1 MMIPRDYQVQAVESI
16 WKYFSNNTGNP
27 LLCLPTG
34 TGKSVIIALLLKKI
48 FEAFPNQK
56 VLMITHVKELI
67 QQNFEKLK
75 SVWNEAP
82 VGVYSAGLKKR
93 ESQQKIIFCGIQS
106 VAKKAELFGSVDLV
120 VIDEAHLVSHNANSQ
135 YRNFIAK
142 LKESNS
148 YLKVIGLTATPFRS
162 NFGLLTDA
170 GIFTD
175 IAFDITQKDEFVKL
189 INQGYLSALVP
200 FATNHKIDV
209 SNVKITNGE
218 FNQKELAKAVNVG
231 DITEKILNDA
241 IELAKNRNKWLIF
254 SSGIEHGKEICECLN
269 EKGILTTCVFG
280 DLSNAERDR
289 RIADFKTGKYKAI
302 VNYGVLTTGFDCPEI
317 DCIIMIRPTLSP
329 VLWVQMLGR
338 GTRPSANKENC
349 LVLDYAGNTERLGAI
364 NDPKI
369 PYKSKTKNK
378 KQKQGEAS
386 QKICPMCNAANIAQN
401 VYCWKCNYFFKGEKL
416 NSVSSDLA
424 LIQKTFFHFVKVSKI
439 NITEY
444 QKKGKPKCFKVDYY
458 CGVYKMTEFLCPLH
472 GGYAQDVFF
481 KWTKAMLNADICDD
495 ITDENFASYIPLLLQ
510 HLNNKELFFILD
522 FSKKYANVYARLI
535 DGKWFSNLTPATMR
549 QIENFEKIKH
559 SKGVGVW
566 SNLLNN

>member
-16 WKYFSNNTGNP
+16 FKYFSNNTGNP

-67 QQNFEKLK
+67 QQNYEKLK
-75 SVWNEAP
+75 AVWNDAP
-82 VGVYSAGLKKR
+82 VGIYSAGLKKR
-93 ESQQKIIFCGIQS
+93 ESQQKRIFCGIQS
-106 VAKKAELFGSVDLV
+106 VAKKAELFGNVDLII
-120 VIDEAHLVSHNANSQ
+120 IDEAHLVSHNANSQ

-189 INQGYLSALVP
+189 INKGYLSALVP

-231 DITEKILNDA
+231 NITEKILDDA

-254 SSGIEHGKEICECLN
+254 AAGIEHGKDICKILN

-280 DLSNAERDR
+280 DLSNSERDKN
-289 RIADFKTGKYKAI
+289 IQDFKAGKYKAI

-369 PYKSKTKNK
+369 PNKSKTKNK
-378 KQKQGEAS
+378 KQKQGEATL
-386 QKICPMCNAANIAQN
+386 KTCPMCNAANIAN
-401 VYCWKCNYFFKGEKL
+401 NAYCWKCNYFFKGEKL

-424 LIQKTFFHFVKVSKI
+424 LIEKTFLHFVKVIKI

-444 QKKGKPKCFKVDYY
+444 QKKDKPKCFKVDYY
-458 CGVYKMTEFLCPLH
+458 CGVYKISEFLCPLH
-472 GGYAQDVFF
+472 GGYASDMFL
-481 KWTKAMLNADICDD
+481 KWTKAMLNVEIDD
-495 ITDENFASYIPLLLQ
+495 ITEENFASYIPLL
-510 HLNNKELFFILD
+510 
-522 FSKKYANVYARLI
+522 
-535 DGKWFSNLTPATMR
+535 
-549 QIENFEKIKH
+549 
-559 SKGVGVW
+559 
-566 SNLLNN
+566 

>member
-1 MMIPRDYQVQAVESI
+1 MTPRSYQVEAVESI
-16 WKYFSNNTGNP
+16 FKYFSNNTGNP

-34 TGKSVIIALLLKKI
+34 TGKSVIIAMLLKKI
-48 FEAFPNQK
+48 FEIYPNQK

-67 QQNFEKLK
+67 QQNYEKLK
-75 SVWNEAP
+75 AVWNDAP
-82 VGVYSAGLKKR
+82 VGIYSAGLKKR
-93 ESQQKIIFCGIQS
+93 ESQQNIIFCGIQS

-142 LKESNS
+142 LKESNA
-148 YLKVIGLTATPFRS
+148 YLKVVGLTATPFRS

-218 FNQKELAKAVNVG
+218 YNQKELAKVVNSG
-231 DITEKILNDA
+231 NITEKILNDA
-241 IELAKNRNKWLIF
+241 IEIAKNRNKWLIF
-254 SSGIEHGKEICECLN
+254 AAGIEHGKDICNRLN
-269 EKGILTTCVFG
+269 EKGVLTTCVFG
-280 DLSNAERDR
+280 DLSNAERDKN
-289 RIADFKTGKYKAI
+289 IQDFKAGKYKAI

-317 DCIIMIRPTLSP
+317 DCIIMMRPTLSP

-369 PYKSKTKNK
+369 PHKSKTKNK
-378 KQKQGEAS
+378 KQKQGEATL
-386 QKICPMCNAANIAQN
+386 KTCPMCEATNIAQN
-401 VYCWKCNYFFKGEKL
+401 MYCWKCNYFFKGEKL
-416 NSVSSDLA
+416 SSVSSDLA
-424 LIQKTFFHFVKVSKI
+424 LIEKTSLQFAKISKI
-439 NITEY
+439 NITIY
-444 QKKGKPKCFKVDYY
+444 QKKGKPKCLKVDYY
-458 CGVYKMTEFLCPLH
+458 CGINKVTEFLCPLH
-472 GGYAQDVFF
+472 GGYATDMFF
-481 KWTKAMLNADICDD
+481 KWLKVMLNARIDGRM
-495 ITDENFASYIPLLLQ
+495 TEENLANYIPPLLRY
-510 HLNNKELFFILD
+510 LNNKELYFILD

-535 DGKWFSNLTPATMR
+535 DGKWFNNLTPATMR
-549 QIENFEKIKH
+549 QVENFEKIKH
-559 SKGVGVW
+559 NKDVGF
-566 SNLLNN
+566 SLQNSH

>member
-1 MMIPRDYQVQAVESI
+1 MTPRSYQVEAVESI
-16 WKYFSNNTGNP
+16 FKYFSNNTGNP

-34 TGKSVIIALLLKKI
+34 TGKSVIIAMLLKKI
-48 FEAFPNQK
+48 FEIYPNQK

-67 QQNFEKLK
+67 QQNYEKLK
-75 SVWNEAP
+75 AVWNDAP
-82 VGVYSAGLKKR
+82 VGIYSAGLKKR
-93 ESQQKIIFCGIQS
+93 ESQQNIIFCGIQS

-142 LKESNS
+142 LKESNA
-148 YLKVIGLTATPFRS
+148 YLKVVGLTATPFRS

-218 FNQKELAKAVNVG
+218 YNQKELAKVVNSG
-231 DITEKILNDA
+231 NITEKILNDA
-241 IELAKNRNKWLIF
+241 IEIAKNRNKWLIF
-254 SSGIEHGKEICECLN
+254 AAGIEHGKDICNRLN
-269 EKGILTTCVFG
+269 EKGVLTTCVFG
-280 DLSNAERDR
+280 DLSNAERDKN
-289 RIADFKTGKYKAI
+289 IQDFKAGKYKAI

-317 DCIIMIRPTLSP
+317 DCIIMVRPTLSP

-369 PYKSKTKNK
+369 PHKSKTKNK
-378 KQKQGEAS
+378 KQKQGEATL
-386 QKICPMCNAANIAQN
+386 KTCPMCEATNIAQN
-401 VYCWKCNYFFKGEKL
+401 MYCWKCNYFFKGEKL
-416 NSVSSDLA
+416 SSVSSDLA
-424 LIQKTFFHFVKVSKI
+424 LIEKTSLQFAKISKI
-439 NITEY
+439 NITIY
-444 QKKGKPKCFKVDYY
+444 QKKGKPKCLKVDYY
-458 CGVYKMTEFLCPLH
+458 CGINKVTEFLCPLH
-472 GGYAQDVFF
+472 GGYATDMFF
-481 KWTKAMLNADICDD
+481 KWLKVMLNARIDGRM
-495 ITDENFASYIPLLLQ
+495 TEENLANYIPPLLRY
-510 HLNNKELFFILD
+510 LNNKELYFILD

-535 DGKWFSNLTPATMR
+535 DGKWFNNLTPATMR
-549 QIENFEKIKH
+549 QVENFEKIKH
-559 SKGVGVW
+559 NKDVGF
-566 SNLLNN
+566 SLQNSH

>member
-1 MMIPRDYQVQAVESI
+1 MTPRSYQVEAVESI
-16 WKYFSNNTGNP
+16 FKYFSNNTGNP

-34 TGKSVIIALLLKKI
+34 TGKSVIIAMLLKKI
-48 FEAFPNQK
+48 FEIYPNQK

-67 QQNFEKLK
+67 QQNYEKLK
-75 SVWNEAP
+75 AVWNDAP
-82 VGVYSAGLKKR
+82 VGIYSAGLKKR
-93 ESQQKIIFCGIQS
+93 ESQQNIIFCGIQS

-142 LKESNS
+142 LKESNA
-148 YLKVIGLTATPFRS
+148 YLKVVGLTATPFRS

-218 FNQKELAKAVNVG
+218 YNQKELAKVVNSG
-231 DITEKILNDA
+231 NITEKILNDA
-241 IELAKNRNKWLIF
+241 IEIAKNRNKWLIF
-254 SSGIEHGKEICECLN
+254 AAGIEHGKDICNRLN
-269 EKGILTTCVFG
+269 EKGVLTTCVFG
-280 DLSNAERDR
+280 DLSNSERDKN
-289 RIADFKTGKYKAI
+289 IQDFKAGKYKAI

-317 DCIIMIRPTLSP
+317 DCIIMVRPTLSP

-369 PYKSKTKNK
+369 PHKSKTKNK
-378 KQKQGEAS
+378 KQKQGEATL
-386 QKICPMCNAANIAQN
+386 KTCPMCEATNIAQN
-401 VYCWKCNYFFKGEKL
+401 MYCWKCNYFFKGEKL
-416 NSVSSDLA
+416 SSVSSDLA
-424 LIQKTFFHFVKVSKI
+424 LIEKTSLQFAKISKI
-439 NITEY
+439 NITIY
-444 QKKGKPKCFKVDYY
+444 QKKGKPKCLKVDYY
-458 CGVYKMTEFLCPLH
+458 CGINKVTEFLCPLH
-472 GGYAQDVFF
+472 GGYATDMFF
-481 KWTKAMLNADICDD
+481 KWLKVMLNARIDGRM
-495 ITDENFASYIPLLLQ
+495 TEENLANYIPPLLRY
-510 HLNNKELFFILD
+510 LNNKELYFILD

-535 DGKWFSNLTPATMR
+535 DGKWFNNLTPATMR
-549 QIENFEKIKH
+549 QVENFEKIKH
-559 SKGVGVW
+559 NKDVGF
-566 SNLLNN
+566 SLQNSH

>member
-1 MMIPRDYQVQAVESI
+1 
-16 WKYFSNNTGNP
+16 
-27 LLCLPTG
+27 
-34 TGKSVIIALLLKKI
+34 
-48 FEAFPNQK
+48 
-56 VLMITHVKELI
+56 MITHVKELI
-67 QQNFEKLK
+67 QQNYEKLK
-75 SVWNEAP
+75 AVWNDAP
-82 VGVYSAGLKKR
+82 VGIYSAGLKKR

-189 INQGYLSALVP
+189 INKGYLSALVP

-218 FNQKELAKAVNVG
+218 YNQQQLAKAVNVG
-231 DITEKILNDA
+231 NITEKILDDA

-254 SSGIEHGKEICECLN
+254 SSGIEHGKDICKILN

-289 RIADFKTGKYKAI
+289 RIADFKAGKYKAI

-317 DCIIMIRPTLSP
+317 DCIIMMRPTLSP

-338 GTRPSANKENC
+338 GTRPSKNKENC

-386 QKICPMCNAANIAQN
+386 QKTCPMCNAANIAQN

-424 LIQKTFFHFVKVSKI
+424 LIEKTFLHFVKVTKI
-439 NITEY
+439 NITVY
-444 QKKGKPKCFKVDYY
+444 QKKDKPKCFKIDYY
-458 CGVYKMTEFLCPLH
+458 CGVYKFSEFLCPLH
-472 GGYAQDVFF
+472 GVYAAEMFVR
-481 KWTKAMLNADICDD
+481 WLRVMANIEICDG
-495 ITDENFASYIPLLLQ
+495 ITEENFASYISPLLQ
-510 HLNNKELFFILD
+510 GLNNRELFFILD
-522 FSKKYANVYARLI
+522 FSKKYVNVYARLVN
-535 DGKWFSNLTPATMR
+535 GKWFSNLKPATTQ
-549 QIENFEKIKH
+549 QIENFERIKH

-566 SNLLNN
+566 SDLLNN

>member
-1 MMIPRDYQVQAVESI
+1 MTPRGYQIEAVESVF
-16 WKYFSNNTGNP
+16 KYFSNNTGNP

-34 TGKSVIIALLLKKI
+34 TGKSVIIAMLLKKI
-48 FEAFPNQK
+48 FDTFPNQK

-67 QQNFEKLK
+67 QQNYEKLK
-75 SVWNEAP
+75 AVWNEAP
-82 VGVYSAGLKKR
+82 VGIYSAGLKKR
-93 ESQQKIIFCGIQS
+93 ESQQNIIFCGIQS

-142 LKESNS
+142 LKESNA
-148 YLKVIGLTATPFRS
+148 YLKVVGLTATPFRS

-218 FNQKELAKAVNVG
+218 YNQKELAKAVKVG

-241 IELAKNRNKWLIF
+241 IEIAKNRNKWLIF
-254 SSGIEHGKEICECLN
+254 SCGIEHGKDICNTLN

-280 DLSNAERDR
+280 DLSNAERDKN
-289 RIADFKTGKYKAI
+289 IQDFKAGKYKAI

-317 DCIIMIRPTLSP
+317 DCIIMMRPTLSP

-349 LVLDYAGNTERLGAI
+349 LVLDYAGNTGRLGAI

-369 PYKSKTKNK
+369 PNKSKTKNK
-378 KQKQGEAS
+378 KQKQGEATL
-386 QKICPMCNAANIAQN
+386 KTCPMCNATNIAQN
-401 VYCWKCNYFFKGEKL
+401 MYCWKCNYFFKGEKL

-424 LIQKTFFHFVKVSKI
+424 LIEKTSLQFVKISKI
-439 NITEY
+439 NISIY
-444 QKKGKPKCFKVDYY
+444 QKKGKPKCLKVDYY
-458 CGVYKMTEFLCPLH
+458 CGVNKVTEFLCPLH
-472 GGYAQDVFF
+472 GGYATDMFF
-481 KWTKAMLNADICDD
+481 KWLKVMLNARINYS
-495 ITDENFASYIPLLLQ
+495 INEENLANYIPPLLRL
-510 HLNNKELFFILD
+510 LNNKELFFILD

-535 DGKWFSNLTPATMR
+535 DGKWFNNLTPPTMR

-559 SKGVGVW
+559 SKDIGF
-566 SNLLNN
+566 SLKNTH

>member
-1 MMIPRDYQVQAVESI
+1 MMTPRGYQIEAVESI

-34 TGKSVIIALLLKKI
+34 TGKSVIIAMLLKKI

-67 QQNFEKLK
+67 QQNYEKLK
-75 SVWNEAP
+75 TVWNEAP
-82 VGVYSAGLKKR
+82 VGIYSAGLKKR

-189 INQGYLSALVP
+189 INQNYLSALVP

-218 FNQKELAKAVNVG
+218 YNQQQLAKAVNVG
-231 DITEKILNDA
+231 DITEKILDDA

-254 SSGIEHGKEICECLN
+254 SSGIEHGKDICKILN

-280 DLSNAERDR
+280 DLSNAERDKN
-289 RIADFKTGKYKAI
+289 IQDFKAGKYKAI

-317 DCIIMIRPTLSP
+317 DCIIM
-329 VLWVQMLGR
+329 
-338 GTRPSANKENC
+338 
-349 LVLDYAGNTERLGAI
+349 
-364 NDPKI
+364 
-369 PYKSKTKNK
+369 
-378 KQKQGEAS
+378 
-386 QKICPMCNAANIAQN
+386 
-401 VYCWKCNYFFKGEKL
+401 
-416 NSVSSDLA
+416 
-424 LIQKTFFHFVKVSKI
+424 
-439 NITEY
+439 
-444 QKKGKPKCFKVDYY
+444 
-458 CGVYKMTEFLCPLH
+458 
-472 GGYAQDVFF
+472 
-481 KWTKAMLNADICDD
+481 
-495 ITDENFASYIPLLLQ
+495 
-510 HLNNKELFFILD
+510 
-522 FSKKYANVYARLI
+522 
-535 DGKWFSNLTPATMR
+535 MR
-549 QIENFEKIKH
+549 M
-559 SKGVGVW
+559 VM
-566 SNLLNN
+566 

>member
-1 MMIPRDYQVQAVESI
+1 MTPRGYQIEAVESVF
-16 WKYFSNNTGNP
+16 KYFSNNTGNP

-34 TGKSVIIALLLKKI
+34 TGKSVIIAMLLKKI
-48 FEAFPNQK
+48 FDTFPNQK

-67 QQNFEKLK
+67 QQNYEKLK
-75 SVWNEAP
+75 AVWNDAP
-82 VGVYSAGLKKR
+82 VGIYSAGLKKR
-93 ESQQKIIFCGIQS
+93 ESQQNIIFCGIQS

-142 LKESNS
+142 LKESNA
-148 YLKVIGLTATPFRS
+148 YLKVVGLTATPFRS

-218 FNQKELAKAVNVG
+218 YNQKELAKAVKVG

-241 IELAKNRNKWLIF
+241 IEIAKNRNKWLIF
-254 SSGIEHGKEICECLN
+254 SCGIEHGKDICNALN

-280 DLSNAERDR
+280 DLSNAERDKN
-289 RIADFKTGKYKAI
+289 IQDFKTGKYKAI

-317 DCIIMIRPTLSP
+317 DCIIMMRPTLSP

-349 LVLDYAGNTERLGAI
+349 LVLDYAGNTGRLGAI

-369 PYKSKTKNK
+369 PNKSKTKNK
-378 KQKQGEAS
+378 KQKQGEATL
-386 QKICPMCNAANIAQN
+386 KTCPMCNATNIAQN
-401 VYCWKCNYFFKGEKL
+401 MYCWKCNYFFKGEKL

-424 LIQKTFFHFVKVSKI
+424 LIEKTSLQFVKISKI
-439 NITEY
+439 NISIY
-444 QKKGKPKCFKVDYY
+444 QKKGKPKCLKVDYY
-458 CGVYKMTEFLCPLH
+458 CGVNKVTEFLCPLH
-472 GGYAQDVFF
+472 GGYATDMFF
-481 KWTKAMLNADICDD
+481 KWLKVMLNARINYS
-495 ITDENFASYIPLLLQ
+495 INEENLANYIPPLLR

-535 DGKWFSNLTPATMR
+535 DGKWFNNLTPPTMR

-559 SKGVGVW
+559 SKDIGF
-566 SNLLNN
+566 SLKNTH

>member
-1 MMIPRDYQVQAVESI
+1 MTPRGYQIEAVESVF
-16 WKYFSNNTGNP
+16 KYFSNNTGNP

-34 TGKSVIIALLLKKI
+34 TGKSVIIAMLLKKI
-48 FEAFPNQK
+48 FDTFPNQK

-67 QQNFEKLK
+67 QQNYEKLK
-75 SVWNEAP
+75 AVWNDAP
-82 VGVYSAGLKKR
+82 VGIYSAGLKKR
-93 ESQQKIIFCGIQS
+93 ESQQNIIFCGIQS

-142 LKESNS
+142 LKESNA
-148 YLKVIGLTATPFRS
+148 YLKVVGLTATPFRS

-218 FNQKELAKAVNVG
+218 YNQKELAKAVKVG
-231 DITEKILNDA
+231 DITGKILNDA
-241 IELAKNRNKWLIF
+241 IEIAKNRNKWLIF
-254 SSGIEHGKEICECLN
+254 SCGIEHGKDICNALN

-280 DLSNAERDR
+280 DLSNAERDKN
-289 RIADFKTGKYKAI
+289 IQDFKAGKYKAI

-317 DCIIMIRPTLSP
+317 DCIIMMRPTLSP

-349 LVLDYAGNTERLGAI
+349 LVLDYAGNTGRLGAI

-369 PYKSKTKNK
+369 PNKSKTKNK
-378 KQKQGEAS
+378 KQKQGEATL
-386 QKICPMCNAANIAQN
+386 KTCPMCNATNIAQN
-401 VYCWKCNYFFKGEKL
+401 MYCWKCNYFFKGEKL

-424 LIQKTFFHFVKVSKI
+424 LIEKTSLQFVKISKI
-439 NITEY
+439 NISIY
-444 QKKGKPKCFKVDYY
+444 QKKGKPKCLKVDYY
-458 CGVYKMTEFLCPLH
+458 CGVNKVTEFLCPLH
-472 GGYAQDVFF
+472 GGYATDMFF
-481 KWTKAMLNADICDD
+481 KWLKVMLNARINYS
-495 ITDENFASYIPLLLQ
+495 INEENLANYIPPLLR

-535 DGKWFSNLTPATMR
+535 DGKWFNNLTPPTMR

-559 SKGVGVW
+559 SKDIGF
-566 SNLLNN
+566 SLKNTH

>member
-1 MMIPRDYQVQAVESI
+1 MTPRGYQIEAVESVF
-16 WKYFSNNTGNP
+16 KYFSNNTGNP

-34 TGKSVIIALLLKKI
+34 TGKSVIIAMLLKKI
-48 FEAFPNQK
+48 FDTFPNQK

-67 QQNFEKLK
+67 QQNYEKLK
-75 SVWNEAP
+75 AVWNEAP
-82 VGVYSAGLKKR
+82 VGIYSAGLKKR
-93 ESQQKIIFCGIQS
+93 ESQQNIIFCGIQS

-142 LKESNS
+142 LKESNA
-148 YLKVIGLTATPFRS
+148 YLKVVGLTATPFRS

-218 FNQKELAKAVNVG
+218 YNQKELAKAVKVG

-241 IELAKNRNKWLIF
+241 IEIAKNRNKWLIF
-254 SSGIEHGKEICECLN
+254 SCGIEHGKDICNALN

-280 DLSNAERDR
+280 DLSNAERDKN
-289 RIADFKTGKYKAI
+289 IQDFKAGKYKAI

-317 DCIIMIRPTLSP
+317 DCIIMMRPTLSP

-349 LVLDYAGNTERLGAI
+349 LVLDYAGNTGRLGAI

-369 PYKSKTKNK
+369 PNKSKTKNK
-378 KQKQGEAS
+378 KQKQGEATL
-386 QKICPMCNAANIAQN
+386 KTCPMCNATNIAQN
-401 VYCWKCNYFFKGEKL
+401 MYCWKCNYFFKGEKL

-424 LIQKTFFHFVKVSKI
+424 LIEKTSLQFVKISKI
-439 NITEY
+439 NISIY
-444 QKKGKPKCFKVDYY
+444 QKKGKPKCLKVDYY
-458 CGVYKMTEFLCPLH
+458 CGVNKVTEFLCPLH
-472 GGYAQDVFF
+472 GGYATDMFF
-481 KWTKAMLNADICDD
+481 KWLKVMLNARINYS
-495 ITDENFASYIPLLLQ
+495 INEENLANYIPPLLR

-535 DGKWFSNLTPATMR
+535 DGKWFNNLTPPTMR

-559 SKGVGVW
+559 SKDIGF
-566 SNLLNN
+566 SLKNTH

>member
-1 MMIPRDYQVQAVESI
+1 M
-16 WKYFSNNTGNP
+16 
-27 LLCLPTG
+27 
-34 TGKSVIIALLLKKI
+34 LLKKI
-48 FEAFPNQK
+48 FDTFPNQK

-67 QQNFEKLK
+67 QQNYEKLK
-75 SVWNEAP
+75 AVWNDAP
-82 VGVYSAGLKKR
+82 VGIYSAGLKKR
-93 ESQQKIIFCGIQS
+93 ESQQNIIFCGIQS

-189 INQGYLSALVP
+189 ISQGYLSALVP

-218 FNQKELAKAVNVG
+218 YNQQQLAKAVNVG
-231 DITEKILNDA
+231 NITEKILNDA
-241 IELAKNRNKWLIF
+241 IEIAKNRNKWLIF
-254 SSGIEHGKEICECLN
+254 AAGIEHGKDICNRLN
-269 EKGILTTCVFG
+269 EKGVLTTCVFG
-280 DLSNAERDR
+280 DLSNAERDKN
-289 RIADFKTGKYKAI
+289 IQDFKAGKYKAI
-302 VNYGVLTTGFDCPEI
+302 VNYGVLTTGFDCPDI

-369 PYKSKTKNK
+369 PHKSKTKNK
-378 KQKQGEAS
+378 KQKQGEATL
-386 QKICPMCNAANIAQN
+386 KTCPMCNAINIAQN
-401 VYCWKCNYFFKGEKL
+401 TYCWKCNYFFKGEKL

-424 LIQKTFFHFVKVSKI
+424 LIEKTFFHFVKIIKI

-444 QKKGKPKCFKVDYY
+444 QKKDKPKCFKVDYY

-472 GGYAQDVFF
+472 GGYASDMFL
-481 KWTKAMLNADICDD
+481 KWTKIMLNVEIDD

-510 HLNNKELFFILD
+510 HLNNKELYFILD

-535 DGKWFSNLTPATMR
+535 DGKWFSNLTPATTQ

>member
-1 MMIPRDYQVQAVESI
+1 M
-16 WKYFSNNTGNP
+16 
-27 LLCLPTG
+27 PTNRHR
-34 TGKSVIIALLLKKI
+34 KSVIIAMLLKKI
-48 FEAFPNQK
+48 FDTFPNQK

-67 QQNFEKLK
+67 QQNYEKLK
-75 SVWNEAP
+75 AVWNDAP
-82 VGVYSAGLKKR
+82 VGIYSAGLKKR
-93 ESQQKIIFCGIQS
+93 ESQQNIIFCGIQS

-142 LKESNS
+142 LKESNA
-148 YLKVIGLTATPFRS
+148 YLKVVGLTATPFRS

-218 FNQKELAKAVNVG
+218 YNQKELAKAVKVG

-241 IELAKNRNKWLIF
+241 IEIAKNRNKWLIF
-254 SSGIEHGKEICECLN
+254 SCGIEHGKDICNALN

-280 DLSNAERDR
+280 DLSNAERDKN
-289 RIADFKTGKYKAI
+289 IQDFKAGKYKAI

-317 DCIIMIRPTLSP
+317 DCIIMMRPTLSP

-349 LVLDYAGNTERLGAI
+349 LVLDYAGNTGRLGAI

-369 PYKSKTKNK
+369 PNKSKTKNK
-378 KQKQGEAS
+378 KQKQGEATL
-386 QKICPMCNAANIAQN
+386 KTCPMCNATNIAQN
-401 VYCWKCNYFFKGEKL
+401 MYCWKCNYFFKGEKL

-424 LIQKTFFHFVKVSKI
+424 LIEKTSLQFVKISKI
-439 NITEY
+439 NISIY
-444 QKKGKPKCFKVDYY
+444 QKKGKPKCLKVDYY
-458 CGVYKMTEFLCPLH
+458 CGVNKVTEFLCPLH
-472 GGYAQDVFF
+472 GGYATDMFF
-481 KWTKAMLNADICDD
+481 KWLKVMLNARINYS
-495 ITDENFASYIPLLLQ
+495 INEENLANYIPPLLR

-535 DGKWFSNLTPATMR
+535 DGKWFNNLTPPTMR

-559 SKGVGVW
+559 SKDIGF
-566 SNLLNN
+566 SLKNTH

>member
-16 WKYFSNNTGNP
+16 FKYFSNNTGNP

-34 TGKSVIIALLLKKI
+34 TGKSVIIAMLLKKI
-48 FEAFPNQK
+48 FDTFPNQK

-67 QQNFEKLK
+67 QQNYEKLK
-75 SVWNEAP
+75 AVWNDAP
-82 VGVYSAGLKKR
+82 VGIYSAGLKKR
-93 ESQQKIIFCGIQS
+93 ESQQNIIFCGIQS

-142 LKESNS
+142 LKENNS

-189 INQGYLSALVP
+189 INQGFLSALVP

-218 FNQKELAKAVNVG
+218 YNQQQLAKAVNAG
-231 DITEKILNDA
+231 NITEKILNDA
-241 IELAKNRNKWLIF
+241 IEIAKNRNKWLIF
-254 SSGIEHGKEICECLN
+254 AAGIEHGKDICNRLN
-269 EKGILTTCVFG
+269 EKGVLTTCVFG
-280 DLSNAERDR
+280 DLSNAERDKN
-289 RIADFKTGKYKAI
+289 IQDFKAGKYKAI
-302 VNYGVLTTGFDCPEI
+302 VNYGVLTTGFDYPEI
-317 DCIIMIRPTLSP
+317 DCIIMMRPTLSP

-369 PYKSKTKNK
+369 PHKSKTKNK
-378 KQKQGEAS
+378 KQKQGEATL
-386 QKICPMCNAANIAQN
+386 KTCPMCNATNIAQN
-401 VYCWKCNYFFKGEKL
+401 MYCWKCNYFFKGEKL
-416 NSVSSDLA
+416 SSVSSDLA
-424 LIQKTFFHFVKVSKI
+424 LIEKTFLHFVKVTKI

-444 QKKGKPKCFKVDYY
+444 QKQNKPKCLKVDYY

-472 GGYAQDVFF
+472 GGYASDMFL
-481 KWTKAMLNADICDD
+481 KWTKIMLNVEIDD

-510 HLNNKELFFILD
+510 HLNNKELYFILD

-535 DGKWFSNLTPATMR
+535 DGKWFSNLTPATTQ